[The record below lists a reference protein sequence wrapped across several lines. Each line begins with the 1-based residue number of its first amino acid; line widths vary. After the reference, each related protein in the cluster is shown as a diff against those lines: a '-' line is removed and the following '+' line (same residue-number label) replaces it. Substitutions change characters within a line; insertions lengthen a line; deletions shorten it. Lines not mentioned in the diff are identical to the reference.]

1 MKVISWNV
9 NSIRAR
15 IDLIIKILKEEDPDF
30 LCLQETKI
38 INDQFPSEKFKDLN
52 YFSYFNGMASYNGV
66 AILSKKKAKN
76 SFSISFCKKNDARHL
91 SMEIKGMEIISVYVP
106 AGGDVPDPKENP
118 KFDHKLNFLNELDH
132 YLKKKKKDKVVLCG
146 DLNIAPEEDDVWS
159 HKSLIN
165 VVSHTEVER
174 KKLKRILSNSHFNDS
189 IRKHLNPP
197 DNVFTWWSYRSP
209 NFQKNNRGRRLD
221 HIWVSEFLNNK
232 VISAK
237 ILKVYRTFDRP
248 SDHVPVCLT
257 LQD

>member
-38 INDQFPSEKFKDLN
+38 INDQFPSEIFKDLN

-76 SFSISFCKKNDARHL
+76 AFSVNFCKKNDARHL
-91 SMEIKGMEIISVYVP
+91 SMETKGMEIISVYVP
-106 AGGDVPDPKENP
+106 AGGDVPDPEENP

-146 DLNIAPEEDDVWS
+146 DLNVAPEEDDVWS

-174 KKLKRILSNSHFNDS
+174 EKLKRILSNSHFNDS
-189 IRKHLNPP
+189 IRKYLNPP

-232 VISAK
+232 VKSAK